1 MTDHSLMPRVALALA
16 LTAGTA
22 TLATAQG
29 EQRYRLV
36 ELGGKA
42 LPVEVEREGRCREY
56 VTQATLTLR
65 PDSLWALEYTKREV
79 CGDRAEV
86 ETEREDGRYS
96 VVADTIRFHDDDDDR
111 DDRDD
116 QDDDDLDL
124 DDLAT
129 ATRSPEGALAGR
141 LEDGRTTLV
150 FRP

>member
-1 MTDHSLMPRVALALA
+1 MTDHSLLSRLALALA

-22 TLATAQG
+22 VQAEAQA

-36 ELGGKA
+36 EVGGRA
-42 LPVEVEREGRCREY
+42 LPVEVEKEWRCRES

-65 PDSLWALEYTKREV
+65 PDSLWAMDYTKREV
-79 CGDRAEV
+79 CGDREEV

-96 VVADTIRFHDDDDDR
+96 VVADTIRFHDDDGDDDR

-116 QDDDDLDL
+116 DVDL

-129 ATRSPEGALAGR
+129 ATRAADGALTAR
-141 LEDGRTTLV
+141 LRDGRTTLL
-150 FRP
+150 FRR